1 MYYCPHKPEDN
12 GKCRKP
18 QTALLEQAKKD
29 NNLDLNKCYI
39 IGNRLSDILSAE
51 NVGFDRRM

>member
-1 MYYCPHKPEDN
+1 M
-12 GKCRKP
+12 
-18 QTALLEQAKKD
+18 EQAKKD